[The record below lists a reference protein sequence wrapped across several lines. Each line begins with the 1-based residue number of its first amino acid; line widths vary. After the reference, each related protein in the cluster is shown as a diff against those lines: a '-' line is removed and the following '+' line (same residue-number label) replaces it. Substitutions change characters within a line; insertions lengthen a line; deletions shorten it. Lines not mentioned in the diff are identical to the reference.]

1 VGRRPDRVQQRPA
14 DVLRGL
20 TMGYNDMVRREA
32 QRAACKGAYGPYTF
46 KVTVNDSHDE
56 WRYKIASAALW
67 GQSTSIGEFFRLSA
81 EYVLRHHRQLAEVRR
96 KIREEERALRRIKKR
111 REREDR
117 AARRDAEERWRR
129 SHRG

>member
-1 VGRRPDRVQQRPA
+1 
-14 DVLRGL
+14 
-20 TMGYNDMVRREA
+20 MGYNDMVRREA

-81 EYVLRHHRQLAEVRR
+81 EYVLQHHRGLKNVRR
-96 KIREEERALRRIKKR
+96 AIRQAERQIKEDKR
-111 REREDR
+111 KREREDEDWRQKMLEKVRERR
-117 AARRDAEERWRR
+117 AQE
-129 SHRG
+129 GKP